1 MRATLRTMRD
11 LTLASRKDPAI
22 KTLADSIVRT
32 APSGDFSA
40 QNAAVFNWVKRH
52 VKYVRDIRDVETVS
66 TPQRTLQ
73 ARTGDCDDMA
83 VLIASLL
90 EAIGNKTRFVALG
103 FNGGDY
109 EHVIA
114 QARMGPHWITL
125 DPTVSY
131 SFPGW
136 HPPGETR
143 RMVAHI

>member
-1 MRATLRTMRD
+1 MRE
-11 LTLASRKDPAI
+11 LTIAGRKDPSI
-22 KTLADSIVRT
+22 KTLADSIVRS

-40 QNAAVFNWVKRH
+40 QNAAVFNWVKRNI
-52 VKYVRDIRDVETVS
+52 KYVRDIRDVETVS
-66 TPQRTLQ
+66 TPQRTLK

-109 EHVIA
+109 EHVVA

-131 SFPGW
+131 AYPGW
-136 HPPGETR
+136 HPPDETR
-143 RMVAHI
+143 RMTVHV